1 MKNEYL
7 KTLWTLRFEK
17 IKKNEEDAA
26 WKYQEM
32 LDQCL
37 LDFGEGDESVALL
50 RQLVREE
57 RAHAKLAEE
66 LIRICHQNHPEFGTF
81 LS

>member
-17 IKKNEEDAA
+17 IKVGEDDAA
-26 WKYQEM
+26 WKYQEI

-37 LDFGEGDESVALL
+37 PEFGRDAEITTLL
-50 RQLVREE
+50 GQLVHEE
-57 RAHAKLAEE
+57 RFHKKLAED
-66 LIRICHQNHPEFGTF
+66 LIKICHRNHPEITVLGA
-81 LS
+81 